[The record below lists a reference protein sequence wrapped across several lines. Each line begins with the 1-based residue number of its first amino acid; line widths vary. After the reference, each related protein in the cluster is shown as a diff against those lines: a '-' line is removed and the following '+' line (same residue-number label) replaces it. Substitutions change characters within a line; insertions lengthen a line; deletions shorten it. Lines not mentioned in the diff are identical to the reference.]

1 MQHVKDKVGEQLK
14 PHHVEPWSD
23 VRDQLNRI
31 LRGWSND
38 FGHGTRL
45 AAYTAI
51 DRPVHDRV
59 RDVLARRHKAPG
71 RGTRQFSRAV
81 VHEARRRAPH
91 PTPPPWALT

>member
-1 MQHVKDKVGEQLK
+1 MASAADRGAILGASPSRKSVQRVKDNVGEQLK
-14 PHHVEPWSD
+14 PPHVEPWPD

-59 RDVLARRHKAPG
+59 RDVQRD
-71 RGTRQFSRAV
+71 QYYQ
-81 VHEARRRAPH
+81 
-91 PTPPPWALT
+91 